1 MAYDGKVMRLALQRF
16 EEDRQ
21 RRQAQYQ
28 ERRER
33 IFARQPRLREI
44 DGGENGVDY
53 SDFELFNIL
62 FARLLQHGH
71 GRRVV
76 FVDDLALQFERVGQ
90 HESRQRVEAGRE
102 MLVLGFEGAL
112 CRTDILDAIDNLGF
126 LRLRFFVEPDRS

>member
-1 MAYDGKVMRLALQRF
+1 MMNWALLPVPGMITEVLDILTRH
-16 EEDRQ
+16 
-21 RRQAQYQ
+21 
-28 ERRER
+28 
-33 IFARQPRLREI
+33 LL
-44 DGGENGVDY
+44 GGENGVDY
-53 SDFELFNIL
+53 SDLELFNIL